1 MEEQVEKKK
10 SRAPLVILAVA
21 LCLGMAV
28 SCAISGL
35 ALWRITQQGD
45 QMVQL
50 SAQISSAIGDED
62 DHVTQ
67 EDDVKVA
74 GEYMI
79 LSTLPIS
86 DAYKSG
92 DDSALDDEQKET
104 LEMASAV
111 LDEIIDSGMTD
122 YEKEKAVYDW
132 MCANLKHEGGVTVAV
147 PTTSEESSRPHGVLK
162 YKSAVCVGFATTFRM
177 FMQMM
182 DIECMVVHNS
192 YHSWDLVKL
201 DGEWYHTDIYS
212 DVDTGNYANF
222 NMTDSL
228 CTYNHHWDTSFF
240 PAANGLTYCYAYQNS
255 VKIEDPCE
263 LPAHL
268 REAADNGKT
277 ATLYFLIDS
286 TDENLS
292 TAMDEMMMQL
302 DGAITQYAAS
312 KGSDM
317 WMYYST
323 SGVDDKPL
331 LTVTLDCGNE
341 KAQLTEEEQ
350 GRIQQAV
357 EDAFGD
363 VWNGEGGE
371 GGESGWDG
379 GDGNYWGG
387 DMPAAGGQSYIGG
400 NSGCVTFE

>member
-1 MEEQVEKKK
+1 MEEQVQKKR
-10 SRAPLVILAVA
+10 SRAPLVILAAV
-21 LCLGMAV
+21 LCLGMAA

-35 ALWRITQQGD
+35 ALWQITRQGS
-45 QMVQL
+45 QITQL
-50 SAQISSAIGDED
+50 SAQISLVVDGE

-67 EDDVKVA
+67 EDGVKVA

-111 LDEIIDSGMTD
+111 LDEIIEDGMTG

-132 MCANLKHEGGVTVAV
+132 MCANLRHEGGVTVAV

-162 YKSAVCVGFATTFRM
+162 YKSAVCVGFATTFRL

-182 DIECMVVHNS
+182 DIECKVVHNS
-192 YHSWDLVKL
+192 YHSWDLVNL

-222 NMTDSL
+222 NMNDSL
-228 CTYNHHWDTSFF
+228 CQYNHNWDTSFF
-240 PAANGLTYCYAYQNS
+240 PAANGLTYCYAYQNA
-255 VKIEDPCE
+255 VKITGPCDM
-263 LPAHL
+263 PAYL
-268 REAADNGKT
+268 RQAADNGKT

-302 DGAITQYAAS
+302 DSAISQYAAT

-317 WMYYST
+317 YMYYST
-323 SGVDDKPL
+323 AGVDGKPL
-331 LTVTLDCGNE
+331 LTVTLDCGE
-341 KAQLTEEEQ
+341 QSERLTEEERE
-350 GRIQQAV
+350 RIQQAV

-371 GGESGWDG
+371 GG
-379 GDGNYWGG
+379 DGNYWGG
-387 DMPAAGGQSYIGG
+387 DTAEAGSQIEEYIGG
-400 NSGCVTFE
+400 NSGCVTFN